1 MRRVRLLLI
10 LLIAPLGL
18 SFAQTP
24 PPASARPPATP
35 QQQTAAAPQA
45 LPPSSLPGSPPP
57 PVPSPGPPQRDTGS
71 GQVPQMAQQAASV
84 EENPDWAVTLERIA
98 SSVVSIEVDS
108 TRAFDTEWNSSAQ
121 ATGFVVDAERG
132 LILTN
137 RHVVTPGP
145 VTSEA
150 TFLNREEVQLYPV
163 YRDPVHDFGLY
174 RYDPSRLRFIK
185 PKALPLY
192 PEGAQIGRE
201 IRVVGNNAG
210 EQLSILAGTLARL
223 DREAPEYGLA
233 KYNDFNTFYLQAA
246 SGTSGGSSGSPVV
259 DIRGRV
265 VALNAGGAS
274 GAASSFY
281 LPLGRVRRALE
292 MIRQGKT
299 PTRGTLQTVF
309 QYTPY
314 DELKRLGLTPS
325 TEAAVRKTFPQYTG
339 MLVVSEVLPG
349 SKSDGEIQPGDILVK
364 VNGKYTTQFE
374 PLDDVMDS
382 SVGRTVDLELE
393 RGGKPITAKLPVT
406 DLHAITPS
414 AYLEFGDAV
423 ANTLSYQQARHFN
436 VPVKGVYLASPG
448 YVFGAGGVPRGAVIS
463 SFNGKDI
470 NSIDDL
476 QAALRE
482 LGDGDR
488 AAVRFS
494 TIDDPNGSQLR
505 SVRMDR
511 RWFPAHHCVRN
522 DAEGLWDCNDLN
534 PGPPPKPAAVDGATD
549 FPTYKDP
556 RLAYIAPS
564 LVLVS
569 FDMPYSVSGITERN
583 YHGTGLVLDAQR
595 GLVVVDRNTV
605 PVSVGDVTITFAGT
619 LQVPAR
625 VAYIHP
631 QHNLAIVQYDPKL
644 IGTTPVKSA
653 KLAPRDLAPGE
664 QVWVVGMGRDS
675 ELRSRSTEISDV
687 DPMVLPL
694 SRTMRFRDS
703 NLEGIELVNPPLDY
717 DGVLLEKSGH
727 VVGLWSSFAYENGR
741 ELAQDNRGVP
751 IDIVDDMLKRVQT
764 GASLHSLEVELSTSP
779 LSSAREFGL
788 TPEWVKKL
796 SQHSPSEREVLTA
809 VRMVGGTP
817 AAKLFQQGDLV
828 LAIDGNVV
836 TRFREVERAVADKLR
851 VKVTVWRARA
861 EQTLDVDTVELPGT
875 DIDRIVLWAGAT
887 LQAPHRA
894 MSAQRGIPPIGVYVG
909 YFSYG
914 SPATRYGLYPGRRIV
929 EVDGVPT
936 PNLDAFL
943 AAVTG
948 RPDRASVR
956 LRTITWNNAPEVI
969 TLKLDKHYWP
979 AYELVRSG
987 QGWERR
993 TLE

>member
-1 MRRVRLLLI
+1 M
-10 LLIAPLGL
+10 PLPSGPT
-18 SFAQTP
+18 Q
-24 PPASARPPATP
+24 PA
-35 QQQTAAAPQA
+35 
-45 LPPSSLPGSPPP
+45 LPGSAPQPVPAPGPPLPNGGSPQPP
-57 PVPSPGPPQRDTGS
+57 PV
-71 GQVPQMAQQAASV
+71 AQQAVAV
-84 EENPDWAVTLERIA
+84 EADPDWAVTLERIA
-98 SSVVSIEVDS
+98 SSVVSIEVDA
-108 TRAFDTEWNSSAQ
+108 TRAFDTEWNTSAQ

-174 RYDPSRLRFIK
+174 RYDPSKLRFIK
-185 PKALPLY
+185 PKALPLF

-210 EQLSILAGTLARL
+210 EQLSILAGTLAKL
-223 DREAPEYGLA
+223 DRAAPEYGIA

-265 VALNAGGAS
+265 VGLNAGGAN

-281 LPLGRVRRALE
+281 LPLGRVKRALE
-292 MIRQGKT
+292 LIQQGKT

-309 QYTPY
+309 TYTPY
-314 DELKRLGLTPS
+314 DELKRLGLSS
-325 TEAAVRKTFPQYTG
+325 TTESVVRKAFPQYTG

-349 SKSDGEIQPGDILVK
+349 SASDDALQPGDILTK
-364 VNGKYTTQFE
+364 VNGKYVTQFE
-374 PLDDVMDS
+374 PLDEVMDA
-382 SVGRTVDLELE
+382 SVGSNVELELE
-393 RGGKPITAKLPVT
+393 RGGKAVSAKLPVT
-406 DLHAITPS
+406 NLHAITPS
-414 AYLEFGDAV
+414 AYVDFGDAIV
-423 ANTLSYQQARHFN
+423 HTLSYQQARHFH
-436 VPVKGVYLASPG
+436 VPVKGAYVANPG
-448 YVFGAGGVPRGAVIS
+448 YIFGAGGVPRGAVIS
-463 SFNGKDI
+463 SFNSKDI
-470 NSIDDL
+470 ATVDDL
-476 QAALRE
+476 EAAIKE
-482 LGDGDR
+482 MGDGDR
-488 AAVRFS
+488 AAVRFF

-511 RWFPAHHCVRN
+511 RWFPAHHCAR
-522 DAEGLWDCNDLN
+522 DDKQGLWDCKDL
-534 PGPPPKPAAVDGATD
+534 PAAVAPKPEKGGTTE
-549 FPTYKDP
+549 FPTFKDP

-564 LVLVS
+564 LVQVS

-583 YHGTGLVLDAQR
+583 YHGTGLVVDAGR

-605 PVSVGDVTITFAGT
+605 PVSVGDVSITFAGT

-625 VAYIHP
+625 VKYIHP
-631 QHNLAIVQYDPKL
+631 LHNLAIIEYDPKL

-653 KLAPRDLAPGE
+653 RLAPREILPGE
-664 QVWVVGMGRDS
+664 QVWVVGMGGDS
-675 ELRSRSTEISDV
+675 EVRSRSTEIAEV
-687 DPMVLPL
+687 APILLPL

-703 NLEGIELVNPPLDY
+703 NVEGIELVNPPLDY
-717 DGVLLEKSGH
+717 DGVLLEKSGR

-741 ELAQDNRGVP
+741 ELTQDNRGVP
-751 IDIVDDMLKRVQT
+751 IDIVDDMLRRVQNN
-764 GASLHSLEVELSTSP
+764 APLHSLEVEFATSTI
-779 LSSAREFGL
+779 SSAREFGL
-788 TPEWVKKL
+788 TDEWTKKL
-796 SQHSPSEREVLTA
+796 AQHSPSERTVLSV

-817 AAKLFQQGDLV
+817 ASRLLQQGDLV
-828 LAIDGNVV
+828 LAIDSQVV
-836 TRFREVERAVADKLR
+836 TRFREVERAVADKQQ
-851 VKVTVWRARA
+851 VQVTVWRGGT
-861 EQTLDVDTVELPGT
+861 EKTLEVETTELPST
-875 DIDRIVLWAGAT
+875 DIDRIVQWAGAT

-894 MSAQRGIPPIGVYVG
+894 MAAQRGIPPLGVYVG
-909 YFSYG
+909 YFAYG

-948 RPDRASVR
+948 RPDRSSVR

-979 AYELVRSG
+979 AYELVRTG
-987 QGWERR
+987 NGWERR
-993 TLE
+993 ALE